1 MKKIFIGILLISSF
15 FALMAC
21 SQKEERVVYLGI
33 DAEILSV
40 NYDDKILTIV
50 GAENGRKVLQTEV
63 KLSCKDLEI
72 DNKIFKTKNSKEIEY
87 LKFNDL
93 KVADRIK
100 INVNEKELN
109 KEHEEFLNVEQ
120 IELIE
125 KN

>member
-1 MKKIFIGILLISSF
+1 MTKKIF
-15 FALMAC
+15 
-21 SQKEERVVYLGI
+21 K
-33 DAEILSV
+33 
-40 NYDDKILTIV
+40 N
-50 GAENGRKVLQTEV
+50 
-63 KLSCKDLEI
+63 
-72 DNKIFKTKNSKEIEY
+72 KNSKEIEL

-100 INVNEKELN
+100 INVSEKELN